1 VSLQPPGS
9 AARRPGF
16 LDLLQQAERA
26 ALESLARPRGFR
38 SGAILLHEGQ
48 VGDRVIILR
57 RGRVKVSCMTR
68 EGREMVLGFLGP
80 GELVGELSVI
90 DREPRSSTVT
100 SLEPVEAFE
109 ISAADFR
116 AFLADAPPVMLLLL
130 EILTQRFR
138 DADRKLIEFGAA
150 DTIAR
155 IAARLTEL
163 GERYGEASDGR
174 MVITLPIS
182 QEELAGWCACSIEA
196 VTKGLHT
203 LRELGW
209 IETGRRQVILLDPK
223 AISERSA

>member
-1 VSLQPPGS
+1 VSLHLPGG
-9 AARRPGF
+9 ATRPKGF
-16 LDLLQQAERA
+16 LDLLEQAERA
-26 ALESLARPRGFR
+26 ALESFVRPRGFR
-38 SGAILLHEGQ
+38 SGAILVHEGQ

-57 RGRVKVSCMTR
+57 RGRVKVSCVTH

-116 AFLADAPPVMLLLL
+116 SFLAEAPRVSLLLL
-130 EILTQRFR
+130 EMLTHRFR
-138 DADRKLIEFGAA
+138 DADRKIIEFGAA

-174 MVITLPIS
+174 IVITLPIS
-182 QEELAGWCACSIEA
+182 QDELAGWCACSIEA

-223 AISERSA
+223 AISERAA

>member
-1 VSLQPPGS
+1 VSFHLAGGSVRPP
-9 AARRPGF
+9 RF
-16 LDLLQQAERA
+16 LDLLDQAERD
-26 ALESLARPRGFR
+26 ALESFARPHRFR
-38 SGAILLHEGQ
+38 SGAILLHERQ

-57 RGRVKVSCMTR
+57 RGRVKVSCITA

-100 SLEPVEAFE
+100 SLEPVEASE
-109 ISAADFR
+109 IAAPDFR
-116 AFLADAPPVMLLLL
+116 SFLAENPRVSLLLL
-130 EILTQRFR
+130 EMLSHRFR
-138 DADRKLIEFGAA
+138 DADRRLIEFGAA

-163 GERYGEASDGR
+163 GERYGEISDGR
-174 MVITLPIS
+174 IVITLPIS

-209 IETGRRQVILLDPK
+209 IETGRRQVILVDPK
-223 AISERSA
+223 AVSERAA